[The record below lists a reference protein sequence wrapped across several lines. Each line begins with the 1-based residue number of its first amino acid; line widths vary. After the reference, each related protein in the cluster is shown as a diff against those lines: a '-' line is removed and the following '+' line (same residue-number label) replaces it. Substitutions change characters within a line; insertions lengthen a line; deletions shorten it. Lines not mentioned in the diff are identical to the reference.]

1 MIDVDLERSL
11 LILND
16 RRFPAI
22 GLICPPYNE
31 GETMDRSDEERLLGG
46 PSYDPATNSTWE
58 VYVPL
63 ESGALIEVKYQP
75 DDGRT
80 DATLTAPSCH
90 LSLLGHP
97 EDTCYLPH
105 FMETAGGVI
114 GIRFRLGSG
123 MWNWC
128 DHDWLAEHIDRL
140 SRMPVELPL
149 GPRCR
154 PISLAETW
162 AIMSNAPAS

>member
-1 MIDVDLERSL
+1 MIDVDLDRSL

-16 RRFPAI
+16 RRFPAVA
-22 GLICPPYNE
+22 LICPEYTE
-31 GETMDRSDEERLLGG
+31 GEPRTDEERILGG
-46 PSYDPATNSTWE
+46 PSYDPARNSAWE

-80 DATLTAPSCH
+80 DATLSALTCH
-90 LSLLGHP
+90 LSLLGQP
-97 EDTCYLPH
+97 EDTCWLPH
-105 FMETAGGVI
+105 FMQASEGTIGV
-114 GIRFRLGSG
+114 RFRRGSG
-123 MWNWC
+123 MWMWC

-140 SRMPVELPL
+140 SRMRVELPS

-154 PISLAETW
+154 PISLAQTW
-162 AIMSNAPAS
+162 AIMARTPVS